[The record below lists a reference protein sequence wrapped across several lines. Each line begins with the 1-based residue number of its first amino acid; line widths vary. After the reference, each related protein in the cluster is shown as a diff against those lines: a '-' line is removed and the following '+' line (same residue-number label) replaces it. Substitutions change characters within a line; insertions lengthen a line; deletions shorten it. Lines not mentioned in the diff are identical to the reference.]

1 MPLRLSDLPAD
12 LLARLVQCTLNDEA
26 AWAPVAPCDCDGG
39 ALQPAPIRAL
49 ALRLRGID
57 KAFCSAVASPDAF
70 PRLMSLHTYSSDPL
84 GLQIAVH
91 TLGHAIGTVTLGVRL
106 GEQRLRACLL
116 RCVNAT
122 CLTIEDSPWP
132 PGGYAALQPE
142 HLLRLLSGVLPKLTT
157 LKVTVDSIW
166 SDTYAARLAAVCP
179 LLEALT
185 VHMPQTMLTN
195 MPLVSYRP
203 FANLR
208 EVALVSDQSTSVQ
221 HLLDTL
227 AACPR
232 LQKLGGLML
241 NEYGP
246 DIAELDC
253 SALSQLSELTLA
265 SGPQGRSLPCLLRQ
279 CSNLTKLGLWGVR
292 VEGSSIRQLVA
303 ALTCKLASLDLG
315 SEELHSDDGEDFC
328 DADVISLCRAQ
339 PALTALSLLTTEYT
353 PLISRG
359 YDITDNALAAMHNL
373 QSLELLR
380 IEDANMENI
389 SVAALDALVRA
400 CPRLRKVVLAR
411 VGEPDDWPD
420 DAQPSSNALRAVDEL
435 LRERGGELEDGDVLE
450 ESDSDDTTDSDEE
463 GI

>member
-57 KAFCSAVASPDAF
+57 KAFCRAVASPDAF

-84 GLQIAVH
+84 ALQSVVH
-91 TLGHAIGTVTLGVRL
+91 TLGHAIGAVTLGVRL

-132 PGGYAALQPE
+132 PQVPGGYAALQPE

-185 VHMPQTMLTN
+185 VYRPQIMLTN

-208 EVALVSDQSTSVQ
+208 EVALVSDQSSSVQ
-221 HLLDTL
+221 DLLDTL

-241 NEYGP
+241 DEYGP

-265 SGPQGRSLPCLLRQ
+265 PGPQGRSLPCLLRQ
-279 CSNLTKLGLWGVR
+279 CSNLTKLGLRGVR

-303 ALTCKLASLDLG
+303 ALTCKLASLELG
-315 SEELHSDDGEDFC
+315 RLEDDGEDIC
-328 DADVISLCRAQ
+328 DADVISLCGAQ
-339 PALTALSLLTTEYT
+339 PALTALSLLTTEPD
-353 PLISRG
+353 PLIARG
-359 YDITDNALAAMHNL
+359 YDITDNALTAMHSL

-411 VGEPDDWPD
+411 VGEPDDWTD

-450 ESDSDDTTDSDEE
+450 ESDSDDTTDSEEE